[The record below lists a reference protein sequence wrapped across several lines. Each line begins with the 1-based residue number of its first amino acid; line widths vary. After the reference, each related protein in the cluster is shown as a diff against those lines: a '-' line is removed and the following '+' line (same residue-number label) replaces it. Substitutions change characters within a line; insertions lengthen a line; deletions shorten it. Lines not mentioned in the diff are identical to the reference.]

1 MDAMVKIAW
10 FQITQNL
17 INLKW
22 TLEGS
27 MKKEIYQLDRNW
39 QVEKSII
46 KTASVDAFILCS
58 TIKYFAQVWRFL
70 LTTHYFH
77 IQPTVAF
84 IKMIPKGLTRYP
96 FESSQKSCWKMTAIP
111 KQQFRSKIKFEREKK
126 KARSKCLQWGVI
138 WNLTKWKGLS
148 SMPNPMT

>member
-1 MDAMVKIAW
+1 MFLPGIRRFYEKRDLLTWQKLTSWKIDNKNC
-10 FQITQNL
+10 F
-17 INLKW
+17 
-22 TLEGS
+22 S
-27 MKKEIYQLDRNW
+27 RCIY
-39 QVEKSII
+39 
-46 KTASVDAFILCS
+46 FMS

-126 KARSKCLQWGVI
+126 ESAEQMSYHMHNRIYFIHNGECSEW
-138 WNLTKWKGLS
+138 
-148 SMPNPMT
+148 PNSGAVFNGK

>member
-1 MDAMVKIAW
+1 MHV
-10 FQITQNL
+10 
-17 INLKW
+17 
-22 TLEGS
+22 
-27 MKKEIYQLDRNW
+27 
-39 QVEKSII
+39 
-46 KTASVDAFILCS
+46 ILCNQTNFHEIIFLPGIRRFYEKRDLLTWQKLTSWKIDNKNCFSRCIYFMS

-96 FESSQKSCWKMTAIP
+96 FESSKKSCWKMTAIP

-126 KARSKCLQWGVI
+126 KARSKCLIICSNVF
-138 WNLTKWKGLS
+138 TF
-148 SMPNPMT
+148 